1 MSLSGLHRIAGQA
14 RAAAAT
20 RFHGVDAATQAPLE
34 PAYPE
39 ATPEEIHS
47 ALCEAAGAF
56 EVFAATDGQARAT
69 LLEAIAREIETLG
82 DALLAR
88 AHAETGLPLASA
100 RVPRPR
106 IITR

>member
-56 EVFAATDGQARAT
+56 EVLAATDGHARAT

-88 AHAETGLPLASA
+88 AHAARETH
-100 RVPRPR
+100 R
-106 IITR
+106 